1 MKRFTSLKDI
11 QSLLTKGDILLE
23 GLVSDYIG
31 NIKLSKT
38 NSFIEVFEEE
48 AKAKAKDI
56 SDKIKLGTQGLLAG
70 MVIGIKDNLCYKN
83 HKSSGASKILEDFES
98 IFSKRCWCS
107 HEANGPLTC

>member
-23 GLVSDYIG
+23 VLVSDYIG
-31 NIKLSKT
+31 NIKRSKT

-56 SDKIKLGTQGLLAG
+56 SDKINLGTKG
-70 MVIGIKDNLCYKN
+70 
-83 HKSSGASKILEDFES
+83 
-98 IFSKRCWCS
+98 
-107 HEANGPLTC
+107 